1 MWKGARHHQRGKA
14 WHGIACSVP
23 DECCADTE
31 ALINRCLAI
40 DYRERP
46 TAKQVVEA
54 LQLIIYPERA
64 ASLSIASI
72 AEAAPLLT
80 SMKSIP
86 PVSASELRAVLR
98 GKAPPH
104 SATPDPPSNPPP
116 GRPPAAR
123 PPARHVRGA
132 TAGAA
137 AGRGG
142 RPNLAH
148 ASAAPEPTLRKRST
162 GPGTREYNRSD
173 TL

>member
-1 MWKGARHHQRGKA
+1 
-14 WHGIACSVP
+14 VP

-54 LQLIIYPERA
+54 LQSIIYPERA
-64 ASLSIASI
+64 TSLSIAAI
-72 AEAAPLLT
+72 AEAAPLLP

-104 SATPDPPSNPPP
+104 LATPDPPSTQATALDPPLGHP
-116 GRPPAAR
+116 SAAR
-123 PPARHVRGA
+123 PPARPVRGA
-132 TAGAA
+132 TGGAA